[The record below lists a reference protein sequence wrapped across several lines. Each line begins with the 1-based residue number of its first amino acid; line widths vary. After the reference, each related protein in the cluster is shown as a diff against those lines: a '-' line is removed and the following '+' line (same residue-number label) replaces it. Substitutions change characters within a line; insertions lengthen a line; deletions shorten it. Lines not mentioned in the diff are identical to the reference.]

1 MEKLLI
7 PFETLESQYKLP
19 SQLKD
24 DDNNKDELNIKNIL
38 LQHNRFNNYEIMC
51 IDIGLGWKKLA
62 QYYTL
67 TDQPP
72 VHVLAVIPHPHL
84 TIVNIREAL
93 KSRPNWITA
102 AEKVAR
108 SYWLNQYTQT
118 AVIREV
124 SITYDYDDDFNDD
137 DTISTLASHEYSQ
150 WLLRS

>member
-1 MEKLLI
+1 
-7 PFETLESQYKLP
+7 
-19 SQLKD
+19 
-24 DDNNKDELNIKNIL
+24 
-38 LQHNRFNNYEIMC
+38 MC

-62 QYYTL
+62 RYYTL